1 MQHLIIDGYTENKAI
16 LQDDQFIYNLLDK
29 YPEQIGMT
37 RIQGPVVFRYNGLKP
52 EDWGISGLVFIA
64 ESHISIHTFVERQ
77 YMNID
82 VFSCKPFDSDRA
94 IKDFVEKFGLTKIRS
109 CLVNRDWDIATLDS
123 EHKIH
128 QLNMAWTR

>member
-1 MQHLIIDGYTENKAI
+1 MQHLIIDGYTDNEAI

-82 VFSCKPFDSDRA
+82 VFSCKEFDADRV
-94 IKDFVEKFGLTKIRS
+94 IRDFKDKFGLIKMRS

>member
-16 LQDDQFIYNLLDK
+16 LQDDKFIYNLLDT
-29 YPEQIGMT
+29 YPERIAMT
-37 RIQGPVVFRYNGLKP
+37 KIQGPVVFRYSGLKP

-64 ESHISIHTFVERQ
+64 ESHISLHTFVERQ

-82 VFSCKPFDSDRA
+82 VFSCKDFDVEHV
-94 IKDFVEKFGLTKIRS
+94 IKDFKENFELTKFRS
-109 CLVNRDWDIATLDS
+109 CLVNRDWDTSNLDT

-128 QLNMAWTR
+128 RLNMPWIV

>member
-1 MQHLIIDGYTENKAI
+1 MQHLIIDGYTEDKAI

-37 RIQGPVVFRYNGLKP
+37 RIQGPVVFRYAGLKP

-82 VFSCKPFDSDRA
+82 VFSCREFDVDRV
-94 IKDFVEKFGLTKIRS
+94 IKDFKEKFGLTRIRS

>member
-16 LQDDQFIYNLLDK
+16 LQDDQYIYNLLDR
-29 YPEQIGMT
+29 YPSEIGMT

-82 VFSCKPFDSDRA
+82 VFSCLPFDADHTISDFKERFDLLKMRCCT
-94 IKDFVEKFGLTKIRS
+94 I
-109 CLVNRDWDIATLDS
+109 NRDWDIAALDS

-128 QLNMAWTR
+128 QLNMAWMR

>member
-16 LQDDQFIYNLLDK
+16 LQDDQYIYNLLDK
-29 YPEQIGMT
+29 YPSEIGMT

-82 VFSCKPFDSDRA
+82 VFSCLPFDADRA
-94 IKDFVEKFGLTKIRS
+94 INDFKERFDLKKMRCCTI
-109 CLVNRDWDIATLDS
+109 NRDWDIAALDS